1 MKNVLDFGA
10 VADGATDCT
19 EAIQKAID
27 SAAAEGGGRIY
38 FPAGKY
44 LSRSVFLKDNCVLRL
59 EAGAQLL
66 ASLDYRTYGHPEREP
81 LWSGGS
87 GNPMWTQ
94 YWAFVIA
101 VKAEGVG
108 IEGEGII
115 DGRGKYGE
123 NFPDPE
129 DPEQRRP
136 FLVVFDRCKN
146 CFLRDVTLKDPAA
159 YNFLGFD
166 VRNMCIRGVKVLSRQ
181 SGNGDGLDFDGGRDV
196 IISDC
201 YVDAG
206 DDAISLKSTKK
217 GEICERFTITNC
229 ILKSRWAA
237 IRLGTESTDTMRDIT
252 VTGCVFE
259 NCRDG
264 LKLQTCGGAV
274 YENMIF
280 SGITMRNVIRP
291 FFITANRFRMS
302 VDEEGA
308 WPKGSTLRDLVFSDM
323 VIDMPQDGEEYDH
336 TGFVVCGTKDNIIRD
351 LSFRNV
357 KVRFYG
363 DNKPKNM
370 DVPQLYNYSE
380 QYPEIPH
387 LGNLPT
393 GGVFLRYAEGITFSE
408 CSFVYKNKDMRPAVF
423 CDHAQVNFH
432 NCCIPDGVQAYCSS
446 VAGIPLI
453 PLTDEETEKLVASY
467 EKADT
472 YYRFVNEMTD
482 LEDVAQTM
490 KNRKGYGYATE
501 LVLPQYNKGYLL
513 VSSVKSLKIKLDEK
527 ETQVNVPSD
536 YFWASRIVLELPAGV
551 KKVRIEAQLRGEQT
565 LFYWN

>member
-1 MKNVLDFGA
+1 MKNILDFGA
-10 VADGATDCT
+10 VADGVTDCT

-38 FPAGKY
+38 FPAGNY
-44 LSRSVFLKDNCVLRL
+44 LSRSFFLKDHCVLRL

-108 IEGEGII
+108 IEGEGVIN
-115 DGRGKYGE
+115 GRGKYGE
-123 NFPDPE
+123 NFPHPDDPE
-129 DPEQRRP
+129 KKRP

-166 VRNMCIRGVKVLSRQ
+166 VRNMNIRGVKVLSRQ

-217 GEICERFTITNC
+217 GETCERFTISNC

-237 IRLGTESTDTMRDIT
+237 IRLGTESTDTMRDVT

-291 FFITANRFRMS
+291 FFVTANRFRMS

-308 WPKGSTLRDLVFSDM
+308 WPKGSTLRDLIFSDI

-363 DNKPKNM
+363 DNNPKNM

-393 GGVFLRYAEGITFSE
+393 GGVFLRYAESVLFSE

-423 CDHAQVNFH
+423 CDHSQASFNH
-432 NCCIPDGVQAYCSS
+432 CNIPDGVQAYRSS
-446 VAGIPLI
+446 VDGTPLV
-453 PLTDEETEKLVASY
+453 PLTDEEIKKLDGSY
-467 EKADT
+467 EKSDT

-482 LEDVAQTM
+482 LENIAQAM
-490 KNRKGYGYATE
+490 KNKKGYGYETLFE
-501 LVLPQYNKGYLL
+501 LPKYKKGYLL
-513 VSSVKSLKIKLDEK
+513 VSSVRDLRLKLNGK
-527 ETQVNVPSD
+527 EMLVKVPGN
-536 YFWASRIVLELPAGV
+536 YFWANRIVVELPPQINQV
-551 KKVRIEAQLRGEQT
+551 SIDAQLRGEPT
-565 LFYWN
+565 LFCWN